1 MEELRSL
8 IHLNLTGCIGYIRF
22 KTLLD
27 YFTSSSR
34 IVSSSKSELMKAEG
48 ITSNIADTILRV
60 SKEDVEEELKLIDK
74 YGVSIIDINHKD
86 YPRSLTNIYSPPI
99 LLYVKGRLLKEDEL
113 SVAVVGSRKAT
124 YYGLSTAERFS
135 YELSSRGITIVSGM
149 ARGIDTASH
158 KGVLKAGGR
167 TIAVL
172 GSGLACIYPPE
183 NKGLSEEIA
192 RNGAVISEFPMK
204 MSPNRINFP
213 RRNRIVS
220 GLSLGVV
227 VVEVAE
233 KSGALITADLALEQ
247 GKDVFAVPGEV
258 KSDTSIG
265 ANNLIKQGAKLVD
278 NVDDILEELN
288 IRSLM

>member
-265 ANNLIKQGAKLVD
+265 ANNLIKQGAKLAD